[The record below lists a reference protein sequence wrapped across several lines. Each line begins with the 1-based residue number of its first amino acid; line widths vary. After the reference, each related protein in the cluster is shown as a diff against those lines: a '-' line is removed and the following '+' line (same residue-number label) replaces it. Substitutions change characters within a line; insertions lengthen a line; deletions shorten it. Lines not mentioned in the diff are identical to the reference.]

1 MRTRIVVFKR
11 DGATASSPVL
21 FGIQGASLL
30 QSVSAQNLSELAAL
44 NGWTR
49 HETFDWSVGDAGSK
63 CALFEA
69 PLNWEAPQF
78 AGIESSTT
86 APQPLAWLS
95 FPQAARFLTEGE
107 DRRFLQLAVQFVAQG
122 GIDDSVLAT
131 DYDKEF
137 LDTLKRELERRG
149 SDGFPA
155 RKEH

>member
-1 MRTRIVVFKR
+1 MRTRIVVYR
-11 DGATASSPVL
+11 RSDATANSRVT
-21 FGIQGASLL
+21 FGILGTTLL
-30 QSVSAQNLSELAAL
+30 QPISAANLSELATL
-44 NGWTR
+44 NRWTR

-69 PLNWEAPQF
+69 PLDWSATTF
-78 AGIESSTT
+78 AGVEPSTT
-86 APQPLAWLS
+86 PPPTLSWLS
-95 FPQAARFLTEGE
+95 FPEAARFLTDGE

-137 LDTLKRELERRG
+137 LETLKRELERRG